1 MKITIRLIV
10 SLVIVVALVALAF
23 SLYQVNRERGLLAR
37 DLERRALILAESFQ
51 ESLAPLIQS
60 GADSRLNRIVNRF
73 GNRERLKG
81 TVIFDRHG
89 TVITATSGLSLGAK
103 KLSAQAVNT
112 ILENRS
118 IGNFLT
124 IDGQQVYVFMIPVA
138 EENNEAVGTLAMFYD
153 SSFIDVRLREI
164 WKQNLMRFMILSIL
178 AVFSTVLVV
187 RWSVTGPI
195 ARLAEWMRDM
205 RTAKS
210 GHHQLSRCP

>member
-60 GADSRLNRIVNRF
+60 NADSRLNRIVNRF

-81 TVIFDRHG
+81 TIIFDRQG
-89 TVITATSGLSLGAK
+89 AVITATSSLSLDAK

-124 IDGQQVYVFMIPVA
+124 IDGQQVYVFMIPIA
-138 EENNEAVGTLAMFYD
+138 EENNEAVGALAMLYD

-164 WKQNLMRFMILSIL
+164 WKNNLMRFMILSIL
-178 AVFSTVLVV
+178 VVFATVLVV
-187 RWSVTGPI
+187 RWSITGPI

-205 RTAKS
+205 RTAKRTPPVMR
-210 GHHQLSRCP
+210 LP